1 MSGFEITDGW
11 VRVREPPSAQ
21 EGLYGSLV
29 ALNPPHKSE
38 SHRVARPIQPSICRM
53 SCRRGLEVM
62 FRCAGAAK
70 PAIRRSYSR
79 AFIAHSSGAG
89 AARGILTIAKLMRV
103 QQVSHTRFIYQ
114 SPWLKLV
121 TRLSSDGWR
130 TRSVELRMYVCTS
143 RRAPLSRQLPG

>member
-1 MSGFEITDGW
+1 
-11 VRVREPPSAQ
+11 
-21 EGLYGSLV
+21 
-29 ALNPPHKSE
+29 
-38 SHRVARPIQPSICRM
+38 
-53 SCRRGLEVM
+53 M

-70 PAIRRSYSR
+70 PAIRRSYRR

-121 TRLSSDGWR
+121 PRFEFLGIELVDTW
-130 TRSVELRMYVCTS
+130 SVELRM
-143 RRAPLSRQLPG
+143 RM